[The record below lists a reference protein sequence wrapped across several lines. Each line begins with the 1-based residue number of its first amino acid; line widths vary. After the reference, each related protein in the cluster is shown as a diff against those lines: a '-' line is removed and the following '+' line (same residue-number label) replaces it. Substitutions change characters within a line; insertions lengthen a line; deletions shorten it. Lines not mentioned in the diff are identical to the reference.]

1 MRSIVEEA
9 LSRKRFED
17 ISRDDSTI
25 SAIYDAETEAEL
37 GVKKQA
43 APVTPPVEEKT
54 TPRPWPEAKQTS
66 QASQRPLFSTTETK
80 EKKPDIDLSSQY
92 KYVSPSQTPTDDDD
106 EFDEILNTLRTKISV
121 VGCGG
126 GGCNTIAR
134 IFYEGIEGADLYA
147 LNTDAQH
154 LSTLRG
160 RVGKRILIGRQTTK
174 GLGAGAIPQRGEEAA
189 IESEDQIRQ
198 LLSGSNMV
206 FVTAG
211 LGGGT
216 GTGSAPIVAKI
227 AKEIGA
233 LTIAVVTLPF
243 TSESATRMENAEI
256 GLERLREVADTVI
269 VIPND
274 RILEVVPRLPLA
286 QAFKVSDEVLMRA
299 VKGITELITLPG
311 LVNLDFADVRTV
323 MEQGGIAM
331 IGVGESD
338 SEDKA
343 SDSIKKALRSPLLDV
358 DITGAT
364 AALINVIGG
373 PDMTMSEA
381 ESVVQE
387 VYQKIDPAARI
398 IWGVQIDPEMDG
410 RMRTMI
416 IVTGVQS
423 PQIYGKQ
430 EQTYTA
436 PQSKSQVTRS
446 KFEIDFLK

>member
-17 ISRDDSTI
+17 VARDDSSI
-25 SAIYDAETEAEL
+25 SAIYDAESEMELNAARQATPAPVQEKPAQRPWPTQTQKPAEPA
-37 GVKKQA
+37 A
-43 APVTPPVEEKT
+43 APVQK
-54 TPRPWPEAKQTS
+54 
-66 QASQRPLFSTTETK
+66 PLFSVPAQAQ
-80 EKKPDIDLSSQY
+80 EKPEVDLSSQY
-92 KYVSPSQTPTDDDD
+92 KYSTPAAAPTDDDD
-106 EFDEILNTLRTKISV
+106 EFDEILAGLRTKISV
-121 VGCGG
+121 IGCGG
-126 GGCNTIAR
+126 GGSNTVAR
-134 IFYEGIEGADLYA
+134 IYQEGVEGAEIYA

-198 LLSGSNMV
+198 VLSGSNMV

-216 GTGSAPIVAKI
+216 GTGSAPIVAKV

-286 QAFKVSDEVLMRA
+286 QAFKVSDEV
-299 VKGITELITLPG
+299 
-311 LVNLDFADVRTV
+311 
-323 MEQGGIAM
+323 
-331 IGVGESD
+331 
-338 SEDKA
+338 
-343 SDSIKKALRSPLLDV
+343 
-358 DITGAT
+358 
-364 AALINVIGG
+364 
-373 PDMTMSEA
+373 
-381 ESVVQE
+381 
-387 VYQKIDPAARI
+387 
-398 IWGVQIDPEMDG
+398 
-410 RMRTMI
+410 
-416 IVTGVQS
+416 
-423 PQIYGKQ
+423 
-430 EQTYTA
+430 
-436 PQSKSQVTRS
+436 
-446 KFEIDFLK
+446 

>member
-9 LSRKRFED
+9 LSRKRFEEAA
-17 ISRDDSTI
+17 RDNSAV
-25 SAIYDAETEAEL
+25 SAIYDAEDEVEL
-37 GVKKQA
+37 TPRKEQTSTKYESPAPEPVRTTPVPTPRPVIEQA
-43 APVTPPVEEKT
+43 AP
-54 TPRPWPEAKQTS
+54 KQ
-66 QASQRPLFSTTETK
+66 E
-80 EKKPDIDLSSQY
+80 IDFSSQY
-92 KYVSPSQTPTDDDD
+92 KYTPPAATQSDDDD
-106 EFDEILNTLRTKISV
+106 EFDDILESLKTKITV

-126 GGCNTIAR
+126 GGSNTVAR
-134 IFYEGIEGADLYA
+134 IFEEGVEGAEIYA

-154 LSTLRG
+154 LSMLRG
-160 RVGKRILIGRQTTK
+160 QVGKRILIGRQTTK
-174 GLGAGAIPQRGEEAA
+174 GLGAGAMPQRGEEAA
-189 IESEDQIRQ
+189 LESEDIIRQ
-198 LLSGSNMV
+198 SLNGSNMV

-227 AKEIGA
+227 AKEVGA
-233 LTIAVVTLPF
+233 LTIAIVTLPF

-274 RILEVVPRLPLA
+274 RILEVVPRLPLS
-286 QAFKVSDEVLMRA
+286 QAFKVADEVLMRA

-331 IGVGESD
+331 IGMGESD

-343 SDSIKKALRSPLLDV
+343 TDSIKKALRSPLLDV

-373 PDMTMSEA
+373 PDMTMFEA
-381 ESVVQE
+381 EGVVQE
-387 VYQKIDPAARI
+387 VYQRIDPGARI
-398 IWGVQIDPEMDG
+398 IWGVQVDPEMEG
-410 RMRTMI
+410 RMRTML

-436 PQSKSQVTRS
+436 SQSSQVQKS
-446 KFEIDFLK
+446 KFEIDFLR

>member
-17 ISRDDSTI
+17 VVRDNSAI
-25 SAIYDAETEAEL
+25 SAIYDAEAEMEL
-37 GVKKQA
+37 GLDKKET
-43 APVTPPVEEKT
+43 APAYVPEEKP
-54 TPRPWPEAKQTS
+54 TPRPWPEVQVKRPAAEQK
-66 QASQRPLFSTTETK
+66 PLFSIPE
-80 EKKPDIDLSSQY
+80 EKPEVDLSSQY
-92 KYVSPSQTPTDDDD
+92 KYAAPKAVTPTDDDD
-106 EFDEILNTLRTKISV
+106 EFDEILNALKTKITV
-121 VGCGG
+121 IGCGG
-126 GGCNTIAR
+126 GGSNTVAR
-134 IFYEGIEGADLYA
+134 IYQEGVEGAEIYA

-198 LLSGSNMV
+198 VLSGSNMV

-216 GTGSAPIVAKI
+216 GTGSAPIVAKV
-227 AKEIGA
+227 AKEVGA
-233 LTIAVVTLPF
+233 LTIAIVTLPF

-274 RILEVVPRLPLA
+274 RILEVVPRLPLS

-343 SDSIKKALRSPLLDV
+343 TDSIKKALRSPLLDV

-381 ESVVQE
+381 EGVVQE
-387 VYQKIDPAARI
+387 VYQRIDPGARI
-398 IWGVQIDPEMDG
+398 IWGVQIDPEMEG
-410 RMRTMI
+410 RMRTML

-436 PQSKSQVTRS
+436 SQSQVQRS
-446 KFEIDFLK
+446 KFEIDFLR

>member
-17 ISRDDSTI
+17 VSRDDSII
-25 SAIYDAETEAEL
+25 SAIYDAEAQTVLGAKKEETVEL
-37 GVKKQA
+37 
-43 APVTPPVEEKT
+43 PPQNKPT
-54 TPRPWPEAKQTS
+54 GSARPWPETKTPSGAPASSSFGQTNS
-66 QASQRPLFSTTETK
+66 V
-80 EKKPDIDLSSQY
+80 DLSSQY
-92 KYVSPSQTPTDDDD
+92 EYNAPASPAAAPADGDD
-106 EFDEILNTLRTKISV
+106 EEDFDEILNSLKTKITV
-121 VGCGG
+121 IGCGG
-126 GGCNTIAR
+126 GGSNTVAR
-134 IFYEGIEGADLYA
+134 IFEEGVEGAEIYA

-154 LSTLRG
+154 LSMLRG

-189 IESEDQIRQ
+189 IESEDMIRRA
-198 LLSGSNMV
+198 LSGSNMV

-216 GTGSAPIVAKI
+216 GTGSAPIVSKI
-227 AKEIGA
+227 AKESGA

-343 SDSIKKALRSPLLDV
+343 TDSIKKALRSPLLDV

-373 PDMTMSEA
+373 PDMTMVEA
-381 ESVVQE
+381 EGVVQE
-387 VYQKIDPAARI
+387 VYSKIDPSARI
-398 IWGVQIDPEMDG
+398 IWGVQVDPEMQG
-410 RMRTMI
+410 KMRTMI

-430 EQTYTA
+430 GESHAAAAQT
-436 PQSKSQVTRS
+436 SQVQRS

>member
-1 MRSIVEEA
+1 MREIVEEA
-9 LSRKRFED
+9 LSRKRFEETA
-17 ISRDDSTI
+17 RDNSAV
-25 SAIYDAETEAEL
+25 SAIYDAEGEVAPTPPGE
-37 GVKKQA
+37 QA
-43 APVTPPVEEKT
+43 YAGPAPVQTPKPTDK
-54 TPRPWPEAKQTS
+54 S
-66 QASQRPLFSTTETK
+66 ASSNQ
-80 EKKPDIDLSSQY
+80 DIDYSSQY
-92 KYVSPSQTPTDDDD
+92 KYTPPAAHHTDVDD
-106 EFDEILNTLRTKISV
+106 EFDDILESLKTKITV

-126 GGCNTIAR
+126 GGSNTAAR
-134 IFYEGIEGADLYA
+134 IFEEGVESAEIYA

-154 LSTLRG
+154 LSMLRG

-174 GLGAGAIPQRGEEAA
+174 GLGAGAMPQRGEEAA
-189 IESEDQIRQ
+189 LESEDVIRQ
-198 LLSGSNMV
+198 SINGSNMV

-233 LTIAVVTLPF
+233 LTIAIVTLPF
-243 TSESATRMENAEI
+243 TSESATRVGNAEI

-274 RILEVVPRLPLA
+274 RILEVVPRLPLS
-286 QAFKVSDEVLMRA
+286 QAFKVADEVLMRA

-331 IGVGESD
+331 IGMGESD

-343 SDSIKKALRSPLLDV
+343 TDSIKKALRSPLLDV

-373 PDMTMSEA
+373 PDMTMFEA
-381 ESVVQE
+381 EGVVQE
-387 VYQKIDPAARI
+387 VYQRIDPGARI
-398 IWGVQIDPEMDG
+398 IWGVQVDPEMEG
-410 RMRTMI
+410 RMRTML

-436 PQSKSQVTRS
+436 PQSSQVQKS
-446 KFEIDFLK
+446 KFEIDFLR

>member
-1 MRSIVEEA
+1 
-9 LSRKRFED
+9 
-17 ISRDDSTI
+17 
-25 SAIYDAETEAEL
+25 
-37 GVKKQA
+37 
-43 APVTPPVEEKT
+43 
-54 TPRPWPEAKQTS
+54 
-66 QASQRPLFSTTETK
+66 
-80 EKKPDIDLSSQY
+80 
-92 KYVSPSQTPTDDDD
+92 
-106 EFDEILNTLRTKISV
+106 
-121 VGCGG
+121 
-126 GGCNTIAR
+126 
-134 IFYEGIEGADLYA
+134 
-147 LNTDAQH
+147 
-154 LSTLRG
+154 
-160 RVGKRILIGRQTTK
+160 
-174 GLGAGAIPQRGEEAA
+174 
-189 IESEDQIRQ
+189 
-198 LLSGSNMV
+198 MV

-227 AKEIGA
+227 AKEVGA
-233 LTIAVVTLPF
+233 LTIAIVTLPF

-274 RILEVVPRLPLA
+274 RILEVVPRLPLS
-286 QAFKVSDEVLMRA
+286 QAFKVADEVLMRA

-331 IGVGESD
+331 IGMGESD

-343 SDSIKKALRSPLLDV
+343 TDSIKKALRSPLLDV

-373 PDMTMSEA
+373 PDMTMFEA
-381 ESVVQE
+381 EGVVQE
-387 VYQKIDPAARI
+387 VYQRIDPGARI
-398 IWGVQIDPEMDG
+398 IWGVQVDPEMEG
-410 RMRTMI
+410 RMRTML

-436 PQSKSQVTRS
+436 PQSSQVQKS
-446 KFEIDFLK
+446 KFEIDFLR

>member
-9 LSRKRFED
+9 LSRKRFEETA
-17 ISRDDSTI
+17 RDNSAV
-25 SAIYDAETEAEL
+25 SAIYDAEDEVEL
-37 GVKKQA
+37 TPHKEQA
-43 APVTPPVEEKT
+43 YPEYGSPTPEPVRVAPVP
-54 TPRPWPEAKQTS
+54 TPRPTIEPAAPKQ
-66 QASQRPLFSTTETK
+66 
-80 EKKPDIDLSSQY
+80 DIDFSSQY
-92 KYVSPSQTPTDDDD
+92 KYTPPEANHTDDDD
-106 EFDEILNTLRTKISV
+106 EFDDILESLKTKITV

-126 GGCNTIAR
+126 GGSNTVAR
-134 IFYEGIEGADLYA
+134 IFEEGVEGAEIYA
-147 LNTDAQH
+147 VNTDAQH
-154 LSTLRG
+154 LSMLRG

-174 GLGAGAIPQRGEEAA
+174 GLGAGAMPQRGEEAA
-189 IESEDQIRQ
+189 LESEDVIRQ
-198 LLSGSNMV
+198 SINGSNMV

-227 AKEIGA
+227 AKEVGA
-233 LTIAVVTLPF
+233 LTIAIVTLPF

-274 RILEVVPRLPLA
+274 RILEVVPRLPLS
-286 QAFKVSDEVLMRA
+286 QAFKIADEVLMRA

-331 IGVGESD
+331 IGMGESD
-338 SEDKA
+338 SEDK
-343 SDSIKKALRSPLLDV
+343 STDSIKKALRSPLLDV

-373 PDMTMSEA
+373 PDMTMFEA
-381 ESVVQE
+381 EGVVQE
-387 VYQKIDPAARI
+387 VYQRIDPGARI
-398 IWGVQIDPEMDG
+398 IWGVQVDPEMEG
-410 RMRTMI
+410 RMRTML

-436 PQSKSQVTRS
+436 PQSSQVQKS
-446 KFEIDFLK
+446 KFEIDFLR

>member
-9 LSRKRFED
+9 LSRKRFEETA
-17 ISRDDSTI
+17 RDNSAV
-25 SAIYDAETEAEL
+25 SAIYDAEDEVEL
-37 GVKKQA
+37 NPRKEQGYRDHAPEPVRS
-43 APVTPPVEEKT
+43 APVP
-54 TPRPWPEAKQTS
+54 TPRSVVEPAPAAKP
-66 QASQRPLFSTTETK
+66 A
-80 EKKPDIDLSSQY
+80 IDFSSQY
-92 KYVSPSQTPTDDDD
+92 KYTPPASQSPTDDDD
-106 EFDEILNTLRTKISV
+106 EFDDILETLKTRITV

-126 GGCNTIAR
+126 GGSNTVAR
-134 IFYEGIEGADLYA
+134 IFEEGVEGAEIFA

-154 LSTLRG
+154 LSMLRG

-174 GLGAGAIPQRGEEAA
+174 GLGAGAMPQRGEEAA
-189 IESEDQIRQ
+189 LESEDAIRQ
-198 LLSGSNMV
+198 SINGSNMV

-227 AKEIGA
+227 AKEVGA
-233 LTIAVVTLPF
+233 LTIAIVTLPF

-274 RILEVVPRLPLA
+274 RILEVVPRLPLG
-286 QAFKVSDEVLMRA
+286 QAFKVADEVLMRA

-331 IGVGESD
+331 IGMGESD

-343 SDSIKKALRSPLLDV
+343 TDSIKKALRSPLLDV

-373 PDMTMSEA
+373 PDMTMFEA
-381 ESVVQE
+381 EGVVQE
-387 VYQKIDPAARI
+387 VYQRIDPGARI
-398 IWGVQIDPEMDG
+398 IWGVQVDPSMEG
-410 RMRTMI
+410 RMRTML

-436 PQSKSQVTRS
+436 PQSNQVHKS
-446 KFEIDFLK
+446 KFEIDFLR